1 MMKRRGRPATK
12 NLELPQENTTQ
23 FTLTSFEYESEKV
36 RNQGFKIVYNFD
48 KNINPNGITKAE
60 IIYPKNHKDPKVKP
74 EKGKSYNGAPVVM
87 VFKTSD
93 RSNAKVKM
101 KVWNN
106 ENIDYIISAP
116 VLIGVPETAIVLEL
130 GVGKALIEK
139 YTSKYSL

>member
-1 MMKRRGRPATK
+1 
-12 NLELPQENTTQ
+12 
-23 FTLTSFEYESEKV
+23 
-36 RNQGFKIVYNFD
+36 
-48 KNINPNGITKAE
+48 
-60 IIYPKNHKDPKVKP
+60 
-74 EKGKSYNGAPVVM
+74 M

-139 YTSKYSL
+139 YAVKYSI